1 MMNMYWVVVAL
12 LIVVLAG
19 FVYYDTRSGFQRAL
33 YRLLRL
39 VLPLVLAGIIVFLI
53 SFISKDQ
60 MIRHLVALV
69 LSVVFFL
76 VLSASLHLP
85 EKKAQTDVV
94 SVFLGAL
101 AGVIRA
107 WLVIGFVVLYLRYFK
122 IFDVSSIIVNSF
134 YTALVKP
141 IEWLLFFSF
150 LR

>member
-1 MMNMYWVVVAL
+1 
-12 LIVVLAG
+12 
-19 FVYYDTRSGFQRAL
+19 
-33 YRLLRL
+33 

-122 IFDVSSIIVNSF
+122 IFDVSSIIGNSF